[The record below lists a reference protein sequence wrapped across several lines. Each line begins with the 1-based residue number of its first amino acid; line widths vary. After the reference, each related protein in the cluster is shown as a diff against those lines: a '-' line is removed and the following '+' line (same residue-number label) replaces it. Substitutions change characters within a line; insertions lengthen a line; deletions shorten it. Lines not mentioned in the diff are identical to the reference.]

1 MRHFPVL
8 VPILAIVLMAA
19 PALGQVPPVADR
31 TALPIPKPMTA
42 PPSTAAEAADKLA
55 ASKALLAMMK
65 PVWSS
70 EQIGKIMF
78 IGYHNAA
85 AALCAD
91 LEVDPAKMARAVA
104 YFAPPARDKISPER
118 LKFLHDNLSLDIGLA
133 TGWVM
138 AGNFR
143 DLRTFCGKAVAGKAE
158 MPADKHLFE
167 TGKSVAAVA
176 PAKK

>member
-1 MRHFPVL
+1 MRHFP
-8 VPILAIVLMAA
+8 ILALVMAISA
-19 PALGQVPPVADR
+19 PALGQAPPVVDR

-42 PPSTAAEAADKLA
+42 PPLTAAEAADKLA

-70 EQIGKIMF
+70 AQIGRIMF

-85 AALCAD
+85 AALCSD
-91 LEVDPAKMARAVA
+91 LEVDPAKMAKAVA
-104 YFAPPARDKISPER
+104 YFTPPAKDKVGPER

-143 DLRTFCGKAVAGKAE
+143 DLKTFCAEAIAGKAE

-167 TGKSVAAVA
+167 TAGNRPAAPPV
-176 PAKK
+176 KK